1 MTYLLRL
8 MNVELGFKLSIH
20 RKGFFGNQEILDT
33 LLKERLGFALLEMAR
48 KRFLTEK
55 ATEVGD
61 YSSLSPKLTFIWLLG
76 ISH

>member
-8 MNVELGFKLSIH
+8 MNVALGFKLSIH

-33 LLKERLGFALLEMAR
+33 EGAKAETRFHPLRDATKE
-48 KRFLTEK
+48 
-55 ATEVGD
+55 
-61 YSSLSPKLTFIWLLG
+61 